1 MGIISL
7 SGVGI
12 IIVGFCGVLIC
23 LARALQIRR
32 AADEDA
38 SKRAALARLVP
49 LNVGAMGLSAIGIM
63 VFVIGVLLD

>member
-7 SGVGI
+7 SGVTI
-12 IIVGFCGVLIC
+12 IIVGFCGVVTC
-23 LARALQIRR
+23 LAKAVQIRR
-32 AADEDA
+32 TADEDA

-49 LNVGAMGLSAIGIM
+49 LNAGAMGLSAIGIM